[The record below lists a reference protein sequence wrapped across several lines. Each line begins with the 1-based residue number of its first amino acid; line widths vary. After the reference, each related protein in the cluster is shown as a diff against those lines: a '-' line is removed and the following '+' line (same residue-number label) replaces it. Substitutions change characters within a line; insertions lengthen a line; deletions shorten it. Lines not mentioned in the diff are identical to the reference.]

1 MTLRDIFR
9 FEELTLIEI
18 LTLGA
23 ISIVLAFV
31 ILPEK
36 DVPTTINI
44 ITEDQF
50 NEYPRIAW
58 KDADK
63 NGDIIRIKYR
73 VRNTETYI
81 KVYDANGVAV
91 HKQPFQRSPWDD
103 GTPRDFTYNWMLY
116 YTQDYGDEI
125 PPGEYEIRVCH
136 KYDRNVDLST
146 TITI

>member
-1 MTLRDIFR
+1 MTIKDLIKDLTFA
-9 FEELTLIEI
+9 EEITLIA
-18 LTLGA
+18 TA
-23 ISIVLAFV
+23 MVLAFV
-31 ILPEK
+31 ILSEK
-36 DVPTTINI
+36 SVSVTT
-44 ITEDQF
+44 EEVVVDKQF
-50 NEYPRIAW
+50 DEYPLMAW
-58 KDADK
+58 KDTDK
-63 NGDIIRIKYR
+63 KGEIVKIKYR

-81 KVYDANGVAV
+81 KVYNTDGKVV

-103 GTPRDFTYNWMLY
+103 GTHRDFTYNWMLY